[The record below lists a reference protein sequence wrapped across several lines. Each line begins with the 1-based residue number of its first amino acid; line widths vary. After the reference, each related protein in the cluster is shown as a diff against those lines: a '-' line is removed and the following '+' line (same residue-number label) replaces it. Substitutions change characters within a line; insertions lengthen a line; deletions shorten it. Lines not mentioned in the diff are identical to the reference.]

1 MSLAKAP
8 EPAVE
13 RVPSPVPRQRPR
25 RGLFLLH
32 SQPDPHWRPRRT
44 RARRMLGPAMF
55 VGAGIAT
62 GLMLHTVDPREP
74 GHYPTCPF
82 LAVTGLY
89 CPGCGAMRAIA
100 SLTDGDVPA
109 AFGYNPFAM
118 VALVLLIG
126 IFVEWAARQ
135 WTGRQKLTT
144 ARPWVI
150 AVFAVLTALFWV
162 ARNLPGMTWLSPA

>member
-1 MSLAKAP
+1 
-8 EPAVE
+8 
-13 RVPSPVPRQRPR
+13 
-25 RGLFLLH
+25 
-32 SQPDPHWRPRRT
+32 
-44 RARRMLGPAMF
+44 
-55 VGAGIAT
+55 
-62 GLMLHTVDPREP
+62 
-74 GHYPTCPF
+74 
-82 LAVTGLY
+82 
-89 CPGCGAMRAIA
+89 MRAIA